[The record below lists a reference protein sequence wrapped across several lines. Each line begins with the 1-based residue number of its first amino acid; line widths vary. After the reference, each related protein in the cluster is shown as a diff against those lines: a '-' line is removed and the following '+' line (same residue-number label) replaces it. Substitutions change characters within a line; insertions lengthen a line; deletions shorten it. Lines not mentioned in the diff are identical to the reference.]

1 MDSIRRRYID
11 LLVEE
16 FWKQGY
22 LTVSRK
28 YGTYLPEPA
37 KVGEFDVDIIARYKK
52 NYAIGITLSEEDLN
66 DPNLI
71 NKIKFLATRQTKFTN
86 KKVMLFIGVES
97 EFYKNA
103 KTLIELFEHDI
114 KKNIKLFQIVEKA
127 MPSVRRHGNRDKIL
141 FS

>member
-1 MDSIRRRYID
+1 MNSLRKNID

-16 FWKQGY
+16 FWKHGY

-52 NYAIGITLSEEDLN
+52 SYAIGITLTEEDLN
-66 DPNLI
+66 DSNLI
-71 NKIKFLATRQTKFTN
+71 NKIKFLATRQTKYTN
-86 KKVMLFIGVES
+86 KRVILFIGVES
-97 EFYKNA
+97 DFYKNA
-103 KTLIELFEHDI
+103 KTLIEMFDHDI
-114 KKNIKLFQIVEKA
+114 KKNIKLFQIVDKEV
-127 MPSVRRHGNRDKIL
+127 PSVRKNRREKIL